1 MRVHHKLR
9 GREEDDFGLVNV
21 DEVNRD
27 VDQFTGAIAMVVT
40 PITLISLV
48 VGGIVVMNI
57 MLVTVN
63 ERTFE
68 IGLRKAIGAR
78 RREIMLQ
85 FLIESAML
93 CAIGGV
99 LGLLLAAGLSGAI
112 RAASGIPMV
121 VTIGYVLLALVRLQ
135 PGRHPGRHLPGVAGG
150 QARPRDRPE
159 QELMAPRVTVETLR
173 MAFDNLRSHRLR
185 SALTIFGVVIG
196 VLVVVVVASILTG
209 LRQNVIQA
217 VEEYGTNNIFA
228 FHLTTGPQLGDRDRT
243 EYRRKPLRAEDAA
256 AIRDQ
261 APAVEDVA
269 NCAFLWLQDR
279 TIVHG
284 REKYGRGSLQ
294 GVTANYLTVTNM
306 GLREGRFLTEA
317 DDLHRRSVMV
327 LGANVAEALYGPFG
341 RPVGSQVDFAGRTFT
356 VIGVL
361 DKRKG
366 GFMGEN
372 EDDNVVLLPFRT
384 VRALAPHS
392 SEWMLLIIRARSG
405 QLPTALDQVEEILR
419 RQRRVRANKPS
430 DFDLSTA
437 DRIIQQFDGITAAI
451 GLIAIAI
458 SSVSLL
464 VGGIGVMNIMLVSVT
479 ERTQEIG
486 VRKAIGARRGDI
498 VRQFLFEAMAL
509 TLTGGVIGVL
519 LAVAISHM
527 LVVLL
532 PDLPAQIPAWAVIA
546 GLVVSISV
554 GLGFGVWPAQR
565 AAALDPVE
573 ALRYE

>member
-1 MRVHHKLR
+1 MK
-9 GREEDDFGLVNV
+9 
-21 DEVNRD
+21 
-27 VDQFTGAIAMVVT
+27 
-40 PITLISLV
+40 S
-48 VGGIVVMNI
+48 
-57 MLVTVN
+57 
-63 ERTFE
+63 
-68 IGLRKAIGAR
+68 
-78 RREIMLQ
+78 
-85 FLIESAML
+85 
-93 CAIGGV
+93 
-99 LGLLLAAGLSGAI
+99 
-112 RAASGIPMV
+112 
-121 VTIGYVLLALVRLQ
+121 
-135 PGRHPGRHLPGVAGG
+135 
-150 QARPRDRPE
+150 
-159 QELMAPRVTVETLR
+159 PRVTAETLR
-173 MAFDNLRSHRLR
+173 MAFENLRSHRLR
-185 SALTIFGVVIG
+185 SALTVFGVVIG

-209 LRQNVIQA
+209 MRSNIIAA

-228 FHLTTGPQLGDRDRT
+228 FHLTTGPQFGDRDRS
-243 EYRRKPLRAEDAA
+243 EYRRKPLRVEDGA
-256 AIRDQ
+256 AIREL

-269 NCAFLWLQDR
+269 HSAFVWMQER

-284 REKYGRGSLQ
+284 REKYSRPQLE
-294 GVTANYLTVTNM
+294 GVSANYLMVTNLS
-306 GLREGRFLTEA
+306 LREGRFITET
-317 DDLHRRSVMV
+317 DDLHRRNVMV
-327 LGANVAEALYGPFG
+327 LGTNVAEALFGPFG
-341 RPVGSQVDFAGRTFT
+341 RPLGAQVEFAGRGFT

-372 EDDNVVLLPFRT
+372 EDDNVVMMPYRT
-384 VRALAPHS
+384 ARALAPRS

-405 QLPTALDQVEEILR
+405 LLPTALDQAEEILR
-419 RQRRVRANKPS
+419 RQRRVRANQRS

-519 LAVAISHM
+519 LAVAVSG
-527 LVVLL
+527 LLRWLL
-532 PDLPAQIPAWAVIA
+532 PDLPAQIPAWAVIS
-546 GLVVSISV
+546 GLLVSIGV
-554 GLGFGVWPAQR
+554 GLGFGVWPAKR
-565 AAALDPVE
+565 AAALDPVV